1 MEIKELIFLFKMG
14 AKKSNELLISRK
26 DLVLC
31 QLTFLTSFKKSS
43 EHSINECM
51 VYSSVRN

>member
-14 AKKSNELLISRK
+14 VKKSNKLLISRK

-31 QLTFLTSFKKSS
+31 QLTFLKKSS

-51 VYSSVRN
+51 QAIG

>member
-1 MEIKELIFLFKMG
+1 VEIKELIFLFKMG